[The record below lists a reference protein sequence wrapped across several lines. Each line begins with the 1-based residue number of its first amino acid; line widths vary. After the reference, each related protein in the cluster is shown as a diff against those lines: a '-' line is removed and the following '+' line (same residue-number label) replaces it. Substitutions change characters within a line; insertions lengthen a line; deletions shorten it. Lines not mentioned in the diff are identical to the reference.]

1 MLGKGQWGQ
10 VTALGGPREQNV
22 TQGTAHESTGMEQ
35 HRVLLLHLQGA
46 GEARN
51 LGCPKGLGE
60 IQCGVAPGAGENPG
74 DVTAW

>member
-46 GEARN
+46 GEARS
-51 LGCPKGLGE
+51 LGVC
-60 IQCGVAPGAGENPG
+60 
-74 DVTAW
+74 